1 MYFPFRYCLLTL
13 YVVLVVYLQVQNIF
27 SLALVS
33 RARRTEVLVVYLQV
47 FRLSAAA
54 SIVYDLAVNIE
65 GEICL
70 PIERDEVEDVDCH
83 PEKGDGDV
91 KIWTI
96 VDVVPVVP
104 GSLEYLANVDFG
116 CVDGADGTAWTLVP

>member
-13 YVVLVVYLQVQNIF
+13 YVVLVVYLQVQNTF

-54 SIVYDLAVNIE
+54 SIPRDAVAQAIRGIIE
-65 GEICL
+65 A
-70 PIERDEVEDVDCH
+70 RQQ
-83 PEKGDGDV
+83 
-91 KIWTI
+91 
-96 VDVVPVVP
+96 
-104 GSLEYLANVDFG
+104 
-116 CVDGADGTAWTLVP
+116 